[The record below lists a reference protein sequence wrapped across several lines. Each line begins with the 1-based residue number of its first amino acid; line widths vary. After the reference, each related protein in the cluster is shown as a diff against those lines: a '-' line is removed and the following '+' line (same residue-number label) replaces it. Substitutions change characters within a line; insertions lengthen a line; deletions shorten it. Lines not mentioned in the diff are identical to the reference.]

1 MTDYISLDRMEAI
14 QDLLEKH
21 YRLGAM
27 YFASDYNKETGQFEL
42 DFPCTYDELKECI
55 IKKGVLHQSGE
66 EQITSLADNQQFVDA
81 LWVMMSVCQLPERD
95 DSIPATFKEYWQK
108 QTAGIEGDD
117 SDEYQDMMNDLLNE
131 SIETFFEKR
140 LQKDLLKL
148 YIYHK
153 EKPKDIPTELTIRY
167 GKGKSIKLE
176 NSYNWFENV
185 LLAEH
190 FKKFLPDI
198 KSVDDAKKALNRI
211 DHATDKL
218 SRPLMYHFIYGTYS
232 MIADMTGHTKTTD
245 AMCYLL
251 INLMEEM
258 DYPTEYLYKGEPV
271 RMDIPYIR
279 TMISRLKKDPKRAQ
293 FNLEIPLK
301 FSEIEDVLRKTG
313 RCLYARTNL
322 YNAAIDDIAVRVS
335 NEKSE
340 NVTR

>member
-232 MIADMTGHTKTTD
+232 MIADMTGHTKTTA

-271 RMDIPYIR
+271 RMDAPYIR
-279 TMISRLKKDPKRAQ
+279 NMISRLKKDPKRAQ
-293 FNLEIPLK
+293 FNINIPLK
-301 FSEIEDVLRKTG
+301 LSEIEDELRKT
-313 RCLYARTNL
+313 RRSIYLNTSL
-322 YNAAIDDIAVRVS
+322 WKAAVD
-335 NEKSE
+335 EL
-340 NVTR
+340 

>member
-1 MTDYISLDRMEAI
+1 MTDYISLDRMAAI
-14 QDLLEKH
+14 QDLLAKH
-21 YRLGAM
+21 YRLGVKH
-27 YFASDYNKETGQFEL
+27 FAQYYDRETDQFKL
-42 DFPCTYDELKECI
+42 DFPCPYDELKECI
-55 IKKGVLHQSGE
+55 RKKGVQYQSGE

-108 QTAGIEGDD
+108 QIADIEGDD
-117 SDEYQDMMNDLLNE
+117 SDEYHDMMNDLLNE

-140 LQKDLLKL
+140 LLKDLLKL

-153 EKPKDIPTELTIRY
+153 EKPKDIPTELTIKY

-232 MIADMTGHTKTTD
+232 MIADMTGHPKTTD

-271 RMDIPYIR
+271 RMNIPYIR
-279 TMISRLKKDPKRAQ
+279 TMISRMKKAPKRAQ
-293 FNLEIPLK
+293 FNINIPLK
-301 FSEIEDVLRKTG
+301 LSEIEDDLRKTG
-313 RCLYARTNL
+313 RNMYLSTSL
-322 YNAAIDDIAVRVS
+322 WKAAVD
-335 NEKSE
+335 EL
-340 NVTR
+340 

>member
-1 MTDYISLDRMEAI
+1 MTDYISLERMAAI
-14 QDLLEKH
+14 QDLLAKH

-27 YFASDYNKETGQFEL
+27 YFADTYNKETERFEL

-55 IKKGVLHQSGE
+55 GKKGVQYQSGE
-66 EQITSLADNQQFVDA
+66 EQIISLADNEQFVDA
-81 LWVMMSVCQLPERD
+81 LWVMMSVCQLPEQD
-95 DSIPATFKEYWQK
+95 DTVPDTFIKYWHRQIE
-108 QTAGIEGDD
+108 GIEDNG
-117 SDEYQDMMNDLLNE
+117 SDEYISMLWDIELR
-131 SIETFFEKR
+131 SIETYFTMR

-153 EKPKDIPTELTIRY
+153 EKPKDIPTELTIKY
-167 GKGKSIKLE
+167 GKGKTVRLE

-190 FKKFLPDI
+190 FKKFMPDI
-198 KSVDDAKKALNRI
+198 KTVEDAKKALNRI

-232 MIADMTGHTKTTD
+232 MIADMTGQAKVTD

-258 DYPTEYLYKGEPV
+258 DYPTMYLYKGETV
-271 RMDIPYIR
+271 RMNIPYIR

-293 FNLEIPLK
+293 FNIDVPLK
-301 FSEIEDVLRKTG
+301 FNEIEEDFRKAD
-313 RCLYARTNL
+313 RPLYTKTRL
-322 YNAAIDDIAVRVS
+322 FDIANREMAS
-335 NEKSE
+335 DKESE
-340 NVTR
+340 NITR

>member
-1 MTDYISLDRMEAI
+1 MQEKPYRGEYLYRVAYEYILS
-14 QDLLEKH
+14 
-21 YRLGAM
+21 
-27 YFASDYNKETGQFEL
+27 
-42 DFPCTYDELKECI
+42 I

-153 EKPKDIPTELTIRY
+153 EKPKDIPTGLTIKY
-167 GKGKSIKLE
+167 GKGKAVRLE
-176 NSYNWFENV
+176 NCYNWFENV

-190 FKKFLPDI
+190 FKKFMPDI
-198 KSVDDAKKALNRI
+198 KTVEDAKKALNRI
-211 DHATDKL
+211 DHATDRL

-232 MIADMTGHTKTTD
+232 MIADMTGQAKVTD

-251 INLMEEM
+251 INLMTEM
-258 DYPTEYLYKGEPV
+258 DYPTEYLYKGKPV
-271 RMDIPYIR
+271 GMNIPYIR

-293 FNLEIPLK
+293 FNIEIPLK
-301 FSEIEDVLRKTG
+301 YSEIEDKLRKSG
-313 RCLYARTNL
+313 RVLYSTTKL
-322 YNAAIDDIAVRVS
+322 YGAAIDDIAVKVTP
-335 NEKSE
+335 EKSK
-340 NVTR
+340 NITR

>member
-1 MTDYISLDRMEAI
+1 MTDYISLDRMAAI

-27 YFASDYNKETGQFEL
+27 YFASDYNKETEQFEL

-55 IKKGVLHQSGE
+55 RKKGVQYQSGE

-108 QTAGIEGDD
+108 QTAGIEDD
-117 SDEYQDMMNDLLNE
+117 GSEEYHDMMNDLLNE

-140 LQKDLLKL
+140 LLKDLLKL

-153 EKPKDIPTELTIRY
+153 EKPKDIPTELTIKY

-232 MIADMTGHTKTTD
+232 MIADMTGHPKTTD

-301 FSEIEDVLRKTG
+301 FSEIEDVLRKAG
-313 RCLYARTNL
+313 RCLYARTKL
-322 YNAAIDDIAVRVS
+322 YSAAIDEIAVRIS
-335 NEKSE
+335 DEKSE